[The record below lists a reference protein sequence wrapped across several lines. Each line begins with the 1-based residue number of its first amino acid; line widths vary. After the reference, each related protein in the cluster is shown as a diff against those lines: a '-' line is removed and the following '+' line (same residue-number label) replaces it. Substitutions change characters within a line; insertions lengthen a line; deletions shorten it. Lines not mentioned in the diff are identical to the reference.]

1 MTAALPAPEDLILS
15 TLTKKKSVKET
26 QDNSVHTSRITDPGD
41 MEFSDS
47 EAHEMSAA
55 SYGSFIHASEDEFM
69 RVRLTVID
77 SIFQIALQDKNV
89 ARLSLKFLID
99 MFNDEEALVRRTALQ
114 YVSLLM
120 NLWKYVSLCICF
132 YPSFDPFLYCT
143 SFT

>member
-1 MTAALPAPEDLILS
+1 MTAALPAPEDLVLS
-15 TLTKKKSVKET
+15 TLTKKKNVKET

-41 MEFSDS
+41 MELSDS

-55 SYGSFIHASEDEFM
+55 SYGSFIHASEDEFV

-120 NLWKYVSLCICF
+120 NLWK
-132 YPSFDPFLYCT
+132 
-143 SFT
+143 